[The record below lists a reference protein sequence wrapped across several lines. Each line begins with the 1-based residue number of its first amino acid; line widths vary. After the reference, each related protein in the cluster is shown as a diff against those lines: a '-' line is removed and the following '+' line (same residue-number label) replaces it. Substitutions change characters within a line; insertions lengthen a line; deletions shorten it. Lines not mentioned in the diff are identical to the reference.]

1 MKKFFEMGGVIAG
14 ALLVLFGI
22 GAIVIGFTGR
32 SEVRSNIQR
41 EAIVG
46 SPDMTPSAIK
56 SEAAK
61 AGLDEHRPCRR
72 AASPTSRSRPATRRS
87 ASRAT
92 CGSTRS
98 RPRAASRTRRWAA
111 TIDTPE
117 RQAPDRALTTRPA
130 AIDPK
135 TKRPVENLA
144 RNIWVTE
151 TALTT
156 ALNTSFFA
164 ERVALFSIVMGFAL
178 LLTGIGF
185 LVLAWFGVL
194 KVRQATET
202 SKAKAASR
210 PPHRLVLLREPE
222 QKTARP
228 GNRAG
233 RSLSGELRERA
244 RRRRQRARILEHRRE
259 QVAVLRA
266 RARARRPS

>member
-1 MKKFFEMGGVIAG
+1 MKRFWEMGGVIAG
-14 ALLVLFGI
+14 VLLVAFGI

-61 AGLDEHRPCRR
+61 AGLKNVDLPTCSVAGEAITTGSEAKCFASYMRIHTLEATGGLTYAQMGRFLDANGNQTSDE
-72 AASPTSRSRPATRRS
+72 SK
-87 ASRAT
+87 
-92 CGSTRS
+92 
-98 RPRAASRTRRWAA
+98 
-111 TIDTPE
+111 
-117 RQAPDRALTTRPA
+117 A

-164 ERVALFSIVMGFAL
+164 ERVAMFSIVMGFAL
-178 LLTGIGF
+178 LLSGIGF
-185 LVLAWFGVL
+185 LVLAWLGVL
-194 KVRQATET
+194 KVRQSEKTKT
-202 SKAKAASR
+202 GAAV
-210 PPHRLVLLREPE
+210 P
-222 QKTARP
+222 
-228 GNRAG
+228 
-233 RSLSGELRERA
+233 
-244 RRRRQRARILEHRRE
+244 
-259 QVAVLRA
+259 VA
-266 RARARRPS
+266 

>member
-14 ALLVLFGI
+14 AFLVLFGI

-32 SEVRSNIQR
+32 SEVRSNVQR

-46 SPDMTPSAIK
+46 SHDMTPSAIK

-61 AGLDEHRPCRR
+61 AGLKNIALPTCSVANEPITTGDEAKCFASYMRIHTLESTGGLTYSQMGRFLDEQGKQTNDES
-72 AASPTSRSRPATRRS
+72 AAAV
-87 ASRAT
+87 
-92 CGSTRS
+92 
-98 RPRAASRTRRWAA
+98 
-111 TIDTPE
+111 
-117 RQAPDRALTTRPA
+117 
-130 AIDPK
+130 DPK

-194 KVRQATET
+194 KVRPTTEA
-202 SKAKAASR
+202 SKAKAKAGAAL
-210 PPHRLVLLREPE
+210 P
-222 QKTARP
+222 TA
-228 GNRAG
+228 
-233 RSLSGELRERA
+233 
-244 RRRRQRARILEHRRE
+244 
-259 QVAVLRA
+259 
-266 RARARRPS
+266 